1 MNMSSEKTRNLIGYK
16 RRTPL
21 KFLENAKKNKY
32 INLIIVD
39 IRSSYSSKRYDEA
52 LNMKIP
58 GDNPR
63 KQIKKKWMSTEI
75 SIIGSISRDGNSVVF
90 HF

>member
-1 MNMSSEKTRNLIGYK
+1 MSSEKHTQFNRLQTTNTVKISRK
-16 RRTPL
+16 C
-21 KFLENAKKNKY
+21 KKKNKY

-90 HF
+90 HL